1 MLFSSASYTSV
12 QDLQN
17 ILNVANNQ
25 GDRLGSNMKQSV
37 SSLTS
42 RIQGYDNLPFCQN
55 LSANNNDDVNNNNI
69 DDEQDDE
76 NEPNKDKQ
84 CKCSRKIWLNWY
96 PCALKYCQNKDGE
109 GEHRC
114 GIRTCKKG
122 ITYQWATHSRFCTTI
137 NIDTV

>member
-1 MLFSSASYTSV
+1 MLLSLASYTSV

-25 GDRLGSNMKQSV
+25 GDRLGTNTKQSV

-42 RIQGYDNLPFCQN
+42 RIQGYDNLPSCQN
-55 LSANNNDDVNNNNI
+55 LSTNNNDDTNNNNI
-69 DDEQDDE
+69 DDEQDEE
-76 NEPNKDKQ
+76 NELNKDKQ
-84 CKCSRKIWLNWY
+84 CQCSRKIWLNWY

-122 ITYQWATHSRFCTTI
+122 ITYKWATYSRFCTTI
-137 NIDTV
+137 NVDQV